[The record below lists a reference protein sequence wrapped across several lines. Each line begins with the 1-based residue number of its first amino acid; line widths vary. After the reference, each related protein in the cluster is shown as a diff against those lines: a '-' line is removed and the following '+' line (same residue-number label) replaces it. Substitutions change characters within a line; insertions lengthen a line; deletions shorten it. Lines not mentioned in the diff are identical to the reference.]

1 MRLVAPVRVK
11 PDGGTTPTVGVM
23 EGRIMGD
30 EPEGNIPDVMVLSLE
45 QLATAEII
53 SFD

>member
-1 MRLVAPVRVK
+1 
-11 PDGGTTPTVGVM
+11 M
-23 EGRIMGD
+23 EGN
-30 EPEGNIPDVMVLSLE
+30 PEGNIPDVMVLSLE